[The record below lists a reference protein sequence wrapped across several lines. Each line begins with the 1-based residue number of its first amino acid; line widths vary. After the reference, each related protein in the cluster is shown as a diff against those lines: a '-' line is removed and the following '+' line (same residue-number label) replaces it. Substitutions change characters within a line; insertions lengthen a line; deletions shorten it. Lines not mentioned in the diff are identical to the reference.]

1 MRIVILA
8 LILSFASGCTSVI
21 DPLVYKLPKR
31 QGNIIDER
39 KMEQLK
45 PGLNKRQVAYLLGSP
60 LSKNP
65 FNHSVWHYNYFL
77 KDKND
82 KVTIKKLSL
91 KFDGDI
97 LKTIDDQYTNVN
109 NG

>member
-8 LILSFASGCTSVI
+8 LIVSLTSGCTSII
-21 DPLVYKLPKR
+21 DPLVYKLPTR
-31 QGNIIDER
+31 QGNLIDER

-45 PGLNKRQVAYLLGSP
+45 PGLNKRQVAFLLGSP

-65 FNHSVWHYNYFL
+65 FDHSVWHYNYYL
-77 KDKND
+77 KDRDSKES
-82 KVTIKKLSL
+82 IKKLSL

-97 LKTIDDQYTNVN
+97 LAEINDQYTNKD
-109 NG
+109 